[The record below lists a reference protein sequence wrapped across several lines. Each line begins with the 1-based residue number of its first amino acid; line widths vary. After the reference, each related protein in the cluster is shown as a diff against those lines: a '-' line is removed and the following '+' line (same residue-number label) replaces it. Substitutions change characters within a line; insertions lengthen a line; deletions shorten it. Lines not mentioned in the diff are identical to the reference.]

1 MTDKKSIMELLK
13 NTAIMLAI
21 TVIAGG
27 VLGVVYETTK
37 GPIAIMQEKARNE
50 ANATV
55 FADAA
60 SFSGD
65 ILDKDR
71 MKEVLAESYSGVE
84 ITEVLEA
91 KGSDGSIL
99 GYVMEVTSHEG
110 YGGNIVFRIG
120 LLPDGTTNGISI
132 TEISETAGLGMRAEE
147 VIVPQFKDRRAE
159 AFEVSKNGGSEAS
172 NRIEA
177 ISSATITS
185 KAIVN
190 GVNASLVYLRE
201 VLEGGSANE

>member
-91 KGSDGSIL
+91 KGSDGSVL

-159 AFEVSKNGGSEAS
+159 AFEVSKHGG
-172 NRIEA
+172 R
-177 ISSATITS
+177 
-185 KAIVN
+185 
-190 GVNASLVYLRE
+190 GVNASVVYLRE